1 MITREELND
10 SISMIARNATR
21 LKQLSEDILDV
32 TKIESQSLN
41 LRKEVCDLNDI
52 VQDGIE
58 EYKRNQVIRSKK
70 NIKIESISHK
80 DKIFVEVD
88 RPRIAQV
95 ISNLLSNAFKFTK
108 EGSIVVD
115 IGLDQRN
122 KKGAIVSVKD
132 SGKGIDPEILPKL
145 FEKFASKSFQ
155 GTGLGLFI
163 SRSIIEAQGGRMW
176 AENNTDGQSGATFYF
191 TLPIIS
197 NKRDS
202 QNQTSR

>member
-1 MITREELND
+1 MNYEL
-10 SISMIARNATR
+10 
-21 LKQLSEDILDV
+21 L
-32 TKIESQSLN
+32 
-41 LRKEVCDLNDI
+41 
-52 VQDGIE
+52 
-58 EYKRNQVIRSKK
+58 YKC
-70 NIKIESISHK
+70 
-80 DKIFVEVD
+80 
-88 RPRIAQV
+88 
-95 ISNLLSNAFKFTK
+95 
-108 EGSIVVD
+108 IVVN

-122 KKGAIVSVKD
+122 NKEAIVSVKD

-145 FEKFASKSFQ
+145 FEKFTSKSFQ